1 MRVGLE
7 TLIETFLIAV
17 FCIIMTEI
25 LASDYQMLQIRNYF
39 YRMQETIEYSQNDPE
54 VLQECVSQAE
64 TRGYRLEWEPVDD
77 SNLCIFLSLYYPV
90 PMPEFLNNGE
100 GISAEEGVLQA
111 YARIG

>member
-7 TLIETFLIAV
+7 AMIETCLIAV

-39 YRMQETIEYSQNDPE
+39 YRMQETIEYSQNDPD

-64 TRGYRLEWEPVDD
+64 MKGYRLEWEPVDET
-77 SNLCIFLSLYYPV
+77 NLCILLSLYYPV
-90 PMPEFLNNGE
+90 PIPEFLNKGE
-100 GISAEEGVLQA
+100 MISAGEGVLQA